1 MHEEALGG
9 NLKFSGDFS
18 CSAWLH
24 YCRFC
29 SRYQAEKNRGEIRNK
44 KENIDCNIPFFFLY
58 FIVSKNKTAVV
69 GQRMS
74 MKLA

>member
-9 NLKFSGDFS
+9 NLKISGDFS

-29 SRYQAEKNRGEIRNK
+29 SRYQTEKIGVKLGIK
-44 KENIDCNIPFFFLY
+44 KKTLTTKFHFFLS
-58 FIVSKNKTAVV
+58 FIVSKSIKQQLW
-69 GQRMS
+69 GRECH
-74 MKLA
+74 

>member
-9 NLKFSGDFS
+9 NLKISGDFS

-29 SRYQAEKNRGEIRNK
+29 SRYQPEKNRGEIRNK
-44 KENIDCNIPFFFLY
+44 KKKTLTATFHFFLVLHC
-58 FIVSKNKTAVV
+58 F
-69 GQRMS
+69 
-74 MKLA
+74 